1 MSGTKYGN
9 YAKKLAKP
17 TVWYNSYQQ
26 IYISENWTR
35 MRRKLVCVANEFFES
50 NNITYTST
58 VNDFIYVRKIMDLK
72 RKLLEA

>member
-1 MSGTKYGN
+1 
-9 YAKKLAKP
+9 
-17 TVWYNSYQQ
+17 
-26 IYISENWTR
+26 